1 MLLVDQSFFKWIFG
15 EDVKISEENIQ
26 DIVATASNKDII
38 FTVESI
44 LSDGNQN
51 YFVIS
56 LENKN
61 GEKNGEYIT
70 YNKH

>member
-61 GEKNGEYIT
+61 GEKWGGIY
-70 YNKH
+70 YL